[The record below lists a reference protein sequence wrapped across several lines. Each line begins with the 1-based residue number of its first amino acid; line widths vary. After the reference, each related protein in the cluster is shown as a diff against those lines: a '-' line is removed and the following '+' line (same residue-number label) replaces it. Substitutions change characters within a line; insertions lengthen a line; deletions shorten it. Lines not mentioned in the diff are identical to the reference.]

1 MLNVWCKQE
10 GFLMRSIRFWIPAII
25 GALVMPAFY
34 YLVILTA
41 HGSGS
46 HAGAGMGLMLLFYPV
61 PLLIRI
67 TFAGSPSSD
76 AFVSQIIS
84 ILAVG
89 VGLVQF
95 PLYGF
100 VISYAKLKQSVWLKV
115 LAGVIWLHIVV
126 IVVVLAI
133 ALIRWSL

>member
-1 MLNVWCKQE
+1 MW
-10 GFLMRSIRFWIPAII
+10 SIRFWIPAII
-25 GALVMPAFY
+25 GALVAPAFY
-34 YLVILTA
+34 YLVTLTA
-41 HGSGS
+41 HGADS
-46 HAGAGMGLMLLFYPV
+46 HAGAGMGLLLLFYPV

-67 TFAGSPSSD
+67 IFSGNPSSD

-100 VISYAKLKQSVWLKV
+100 VISYAKLKQSVWLKL

>member
-1 MLNVWCKQE
+1 
-10 GFLMRSIRFWIPAII
+10 MRSIRFWIPAII

-61 PLLIRI
+61 PLLII
-67 TFAGSPSSD
+67 FAGSPSSD

-84 ILAVG
+84 VLAVG
-89 VGLVQF
+89 AAVVQF

-100 VISYAKLKQSVWLKV
+100 VMSYAKLKQSVWLKV
-115 LAGVIWLHIVV
+115 LAGVTGCTL
-126 IVVVLAI
+126 L
-133 ALIRWSL
+133 LSLLSWQLP